1 MRLVHACWSIPLAI
15 AAIIAPA
22 SELALTGANPEPFR
36 RGVAYFEPPRSIGT
50 PIDDVAR
57 DYTGLGLA
65 DKIAGRL
72 RLDTD
77 ASLDAATR
85 NLIRR
90 RLAYLTYGQ
99 SLHPKV
105 L

>member
-1 MRLVHACWSIPLAI
+1 MRLVHAGWSLPLAV
-15 AAIIAPA
+15 AVFIAPTDET
-22 SELALTGANPEPFR
+22 SLSGPNPEPVK

-50 PIDDVAR
+50 PIDEVAR
-57 DYTGLGLA
+57 DYTGRGLA

-77 ASLDAATR
+77 ASLDAVTR

-90 RLAYLTYGQ
+90 RLAYR
-99 SLHPKV
+99 S
-105 L
+105 

>member
-1 MRLVHACWSIPLAI
+1 MALAFSRWSLPLAAAVAAVGSADSHLTGSIPN
-15 AAIIAPA
+15 PA
-22 SELALTGANPEPFR
+22 R

-50 PIDDVAR
+50 PIDEVAR

-77 ASLDAATR
+77 ASLSPVTR
-85 NLIRR
+85 DLIRR
-90 RLAYLTYGQ
+90 RIGRAQ
-99 SLHPKV
+99 
-105 L
+105 

>member
-1 MRLVHACWSIPLAI
+1 MRLLHACWSVPLAV
-15 AAIIAPA
+15 AATSFSPA
-22 SELALTGANPEPFR
+22 GKISLAEANPEPVK
-36 RGVAYFEPPRSIGT
+36 RGVAYFEPPKSIGT
-50 PIDDVAR
+50 PIDEVAR

-77 ASLDAATR
+77 ASLDAVTR

-90 RLAYLTYGQ
+90 RLANRG
-99 SLHPKV
+99 
-105 L
+105 

>member
-1 MRLVHACWSIPLAI
+1 MAFAFSRWSLPLA
-15 AAIIAPA
+15 AAVVAAGSADSYLTASTPNPA
-22 SELALTGANPEPFR
+22 L

-77 ASLDAATR
+77 ASLSHVTR
-85 NLIRR
+85 DLIRR
-90 RLAYLTYGQ
+90 RISRVQ
-99 SLHPKV
+99 
-105 L
+105 